1 MSFCVC
7 KGTEAEGKSL
17 YGRLF
22 LMEKMILLSS
32 QVNSEEPRNIPQAH
46 WKQDII
52 IGAKSV
58 TVPLGYII
66 LIPPVIH

>member
-1 MSFCVC
+1 
-7 KGTEAEGKSL
+7 
-17 YGRLF
+17 
-22 LMEKMILLSS
+22 MEKMILLSS